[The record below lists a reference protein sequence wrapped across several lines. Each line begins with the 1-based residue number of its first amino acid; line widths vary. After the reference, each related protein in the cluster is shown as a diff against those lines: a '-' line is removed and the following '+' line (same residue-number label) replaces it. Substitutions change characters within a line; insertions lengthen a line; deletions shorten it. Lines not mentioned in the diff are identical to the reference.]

1 MKKKYLL
8 PLILFEVLAYG
19 QVGINTPDPK
29 ATFDITSKNTNG
41 STAEGILPP
50 RLTGN
55 SLHNASI
62 LGVYG
67 AAQNGVIVYVTEP
80 ADDANQ
86 IGQTIK
92 VDAYGFYFYDATQNQ
107 WKKLGSSSNI
117 YNSDGTLSNTRH
129 VIMDGNNLG
138 FTGGRIGMGTSAP
151 DPSAILDLT
160 STHDGFL
167 PPRMLEAEMNNIVHP
182 AHGLVIFCSDCFD
195 DLGCLMV
202 NDSKDPVVPNWGSL
216 CSSNVP
222 TGHITT
228 LECTTATISGAVH
241 SGVSASGV
249 NATVPYTGGNGG
261 TYPSASFNSTGGV
274 TGLSANLIGGT
285 LFEGNSNFVFTITG
299 IPSGAGTAN
308 FPITVAGKSCTFTV
322 EVDDFTASIT
332 SLTCGSAIF
341 SPGTI
346 NQGQVYTGTLM
357 IPYTGGNG
365 EPYPQQSF
373 TRNGLTF
380 TLLAGTLATGN
391 GSLVYNVTGSATAS
405 GPMTIPISFGSISC
419 NVSTTVSTETSLV
432 MCGSSKAWKTHNEGA
447 DESFDPNFPIKQIH
461 GNYYQWGRKASVAT
475 VDTPPS
481 NIIGWDS
488 TFAPNLSWNASGS
501 ELTPIKA
508 PQDPCPSGYRVPTRT
523 EWITL
528 HNNSTLSRLGSFI
541 DIDSNFGSAL
551 VYKCG
556 AKQLMLPA
564 AGYRDYSTGILNH
577 RGYEGVYWSST
588 EDPNGRSYV
597 ITFDASQVYG
607 VSFFDSDLRSDGNSV
622 RCISE

>member
-19 QVGINTPDPK
+19 QVGINTSDPK

-41 STAEGILPP
+41 STAEGVLPP

-55 SLHNASI
+55 SLHNAST

-80 ADDANQ
+80 ADDVNQ

-92 VDAYGFYFYDATQNQ
+92 VDAYGFYFYDAMQNQ

-167 PPRMLEAEMNNIVHP
+167 PPRMLEAEMNNILHP
-182 AHGLVIFCSDCFD
+182 AHGLVIFCLDCFD

-228 LECTTATISGAVH
+228 LECTTAAISGAVH
-241 SGVSASGV
+241 SGVPASGI

-261 TYPSASFNSTGGV
+261 TYPSASFNSTGV

-299 IPSGAGTAN
+299 IPSAAGTAS
-308 FPITVAGKSCTFTV
+308 FPITIAGKSCTFTID
-322 EVDDFTASIT
+322 VDDFTASVT
-332 SLTCGSAIF
+332 SLTCGSATF
-341 SPGTI
+341 SPSTI
-346 NQGQVYTGTLM
+346 NQGQVYTGTLTV
-357 IPYTGGNG
+357 PYAGGNG

-380 TLLAGTLATGN
+380 TLPAGTLATGN
-391 GSLVYNVTGSATAS
+391 GNLVYNVAGSATAS
-405 GPMTIPISFGSISC
+405 GSMAIPISFGSISC
-419 NVSTTVSTETSLV
+419 NVNTSVSTGGDGASIIMCGNNKAWMLYNLGADTSL
-432 MCGSSKAWKTHNEGA
+432 
-447 DESFDPNFPIKQIH
+447 DPHVVVKGIH
-461 GNYYQWGRKASVAT
+461 GDYYQWGRKDPVAT
-475 VDTPPS
+475 VNTPS
-481 NIIGWDS
+481 TGIIGWNTIPAFD
-488 TFAPNLSWNASGS
+488 TSWNSGS
-501 ELTPIKA
+501 DQVPIKTLN
-508 PQDPCPSGYRVPTRT
+508 DPCPAGFRVPAYL
-523 EWITL
+523 EINKL
-528 HNNSTLSRLGSFI
+528 INNNNVSRAGTFSE
-541 DIDSNFGSAL
+541 SEANFGSAII
-551 VYKCG
+551 YSCG
-556 AKQLMLPA
+556 ANKLTFPA
-564 AGYRDYSTGILNH
+564 AGYRSGQLGELKSRGSLGHYWTNTTGGHPI
-577 RGYEGVYWSST
+577 YATVF
-588 EDPNGRSYV
+588 
-597 ITFDASQVYG
+597 TFDTTINGPFLS
-607 VSFFDSDLRSDGNSV
+607 DSRTGGLSV